1 MFEQNRG
8 KGLEALRI
16 RNERSGRKSVA
27 KYLKNAA
34 LLLCFTRFGVQ
45 HCNYS
50 QKRKRQRRLSIA
62 LHLSDILL
70 CQIAF
75 HEKCYVPETLT
86 DKGSGGSN
94 TSNAQFFCEPCL
106 YGLKEP
112 PYCELCPNRYG
123 AFKRADIGGGWVH
136 LLCALYTPG
145 VTFSDLNRLTGVS
158 WQEVDYK
165 SFGKRT
171 CVACSDPLQTR
182 TGIAV
187 QCDAGL
193 CKNHFHVT
201 CAQRFDEC
209 DVEAE
214 ERRYLNCK
222 RHADKEAMCLGSV
235 RCALMCAQEESR
247 MLGLRRRTLSENAEQ
262 MRIRLLEQQKKA
274 LKELEGINISWPE
287 VSPCAL
293 MCAQE
298 ESRMLGLRRR
308 TLSENAEQ
316 MRIRLLEQQKKA
328 LKELEGINISWPEV
342 SP

>member
-1 MFEQNRG
+1 MHSG
-8 KGLEALRI
+8 SAKALTKCI
-16 RNERSGRKSVA
+16 T
-27 KYLKNAA
+27 
-34 LLLCFTRFGVQ
+34 LLRFGWIFVDLGDDSS
-45 HCNYS
+45 NAS
-50 QKRKRQRRLSIA
+50 QPSDESSESDSASVSSGGSNSENVVETKSSRSAKTESKNEAATKKGQLICTLCLNQRVSVRQDEVIQCA
-62 LHLSDILL
+62 K

-86 DKGSGGSN
+86 DEGSGGSN
-94 TSNAQFFCEPCL
+94 TSSAQFFCEPCL

-158 WQEVDYK
+158 WQEIDYK
-165 SFGKRT
+165 SFGKRI

-201 CAQRFDEC
+201 CAQRLGLLADHAEGTADPELTDSATSAKKFDEC

-235 RCALMCAQEESR
+235 R
-247 MLGLRRRTLSENAEQ
+247 
-262 MRIRLLEQQKKA
+262 
-274 LKELEGINISWPE
+274 
-287 VSPCAL
+287 
-293 MCAQE
+293 
-298 ESRMLGLRRR
+298 
-308 TLSENAEQ
+308 
-316 MRIRLLEQQKKA
+316 
-328 LKELEGINISWPEV
+328 
-342 SP
+342 